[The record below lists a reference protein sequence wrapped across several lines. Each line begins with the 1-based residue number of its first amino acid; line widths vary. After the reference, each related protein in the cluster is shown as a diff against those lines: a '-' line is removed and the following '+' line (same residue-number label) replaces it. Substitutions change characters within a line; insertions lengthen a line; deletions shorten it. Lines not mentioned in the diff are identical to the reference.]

1 MKTFILLSL
10 CQFAKVGVYLDFVH
24 FITNHILALLQP
36 RLYYHPVY
44 ASGGGGRRSRIE
56 EGRASEKVT

>member
-44 ASGGGGRRSRIE
+44 ASGGGEEEQNRGR
-56 EGRASEKVT
+56 EG